1 MNSEKQQ
8 LSKER
13 NPWLFIPS
21 QYFAEGLPYILVNVL
36 SVVMLKSMD
45 VSNELIG
52 YTSFLY
58 IPWSIKLFWAPYVD
72 ANMTKRKW
80 VWLMQLIL
88 AVCFAVTAVLVHMPF
103 FYTMILVIFSI
114 TAFISAT
121 HDIATDGFYLH
132 ALDEKQ
138 QAFFTGIRATFYRLS
153 MIFGSGLLVIV
164 AGNIGDSTGDAA
176 LGWSVAFIISAVLF
190 IIFFIYHKIILPRPK
205 TDKPVKEADAIPFA
219 RAFST
224 YFKQDKII
232 IILLFILLYRLGEG
246 LLVKMA
252 QPFLL
257 DSTAAGGL
265 NIGVSEVGFMYG
277 TVGVFSLVVGGVLGG
292 WLIKKYTL
300 KKLIWSMAFFM
311 NLPNALYVW
320 LAYSLPDSSFT
331 IDFSIISSGWI
342 ISLNSFAQIVIIIE
356 QFGYGL
362 GFTAF
367 MVYLLYI
374 SKGEYKTSHF
384 AISTGFMAVGMM
396 IPGFISGILEEAV
409 GYLSLFTISVISTIP
424 GMLLIYFLPYKS
436 GKQEN

>member
-1 MNSEKQQ
+1 MIKQ
-8 LSKER
+8 R

-80 VWLMQLIL
+80 VWLMQLLL
-88 AVCFAVTAVLVHMPF
+88 AICFAVTAVLIHLPF
-103 FYTMILVIFSI
+103 FYTLILVIFSI
-114 TAFISAT
+114 TAFVSAT

-132 ALDEKQ
+132 ALDDKQ

-153 MIFGSGLLVIV
+153 MIFGSGLLVII
-164 AGNIGDSTGDAA
+164 AGNIGDSTGDLA

-190 IIFFIYHKIILPRPK
+190 ILFFIYHKIILPHPE

-219 RAFST
+219 RAFAT

-257 DSTAAGGL
+257 DSHDAGGL
-265 NIGVSEVGFMYG
+265 NIGVSEVGIMYG
-277 TVGVFSLVVGGVLGG
+277 TIGVFALVVGGILGG
-292 WLIKKYTL
+292 WLIKKYSL
-300 KKLIWSMAFFM
+300 KKLIWPMAFFM

-320 LAYSLPDSSFT
+320 LAYSLPDGSFT

-374 SKGEYKTSHF
+374 SRGEYKTSHF

-396 IPGFISGILEEAV
+396 IPGFVSGVLEESV
-409 GYLSLFTISVISTIP
+409 GYLWLFSLSVLATIP
-424 GMLLIYFLPYKS
+424 GMLLIYFLPYKG